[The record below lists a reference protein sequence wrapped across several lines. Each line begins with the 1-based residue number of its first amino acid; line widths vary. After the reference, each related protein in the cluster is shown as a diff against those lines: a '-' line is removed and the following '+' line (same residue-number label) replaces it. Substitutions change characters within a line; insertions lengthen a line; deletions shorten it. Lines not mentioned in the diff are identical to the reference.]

1 MWPLAYSRLEI
12 VMSEFSERLDAIE
25 ARANA
30 ATAGPWMPLMSWEL
44 IVTDSQ
50 DGMLHVV
57 RTVDEFDR
65 QENAEFIA
73 AARTDIPW
81 LLAELRKA
89 QQIRL
94 ALRQLVELKDGP
106 RDEVYE
112 QRKPLAWEV
121 VRRLLKG
128 EVSS

>member
-1 MWPLAYSRLEI
+1 
-12 VMSEFSERLDAIE
+12 MSEFSERLDAIE